1 MQGPRA
7 VAHACL
13 HTLDGRSELAC
24 ANQEAED
31 AKPRSPRGDDR
42 EAPATGGSIAQLDM
56 LRTHWVRQSKNLIAG
71 LSEDDFMKYYGH
83 ERRFDATPS
92 QTQAAVPI
100 AVLEEKKPVA
110 AEPVA
115 EEASAEDAEPSQPQ
129 AATEERQLTANRWR
143 EGLLLD
149 GDKAGPP
156 YGVDKCMHC
165 NEMWPCSFRNECGH
179 CGHHPTMGHDGVEHC
194 PKCLHPLLNA
204 LEICRPCT
212 DRLRIESGV
221 DHCPKCLQPVL
232 NVLGVC
238 WPCTERLQIEG
249 GLPVGCGLEGLEA
262 LRPVLF
268 PTDGAA
274 APAVPTEGAA
284 APAVKVE
291 VKEEPPQTSVDRRW
305 FAYGDADGDACV
317 WGRLGMGTPVY
328 GNADGAQ
335 SHLSLVDL
343 ERSQTTPPRKATI
356 SSIA

>member
-1 MQGPRA
+1 
-7 VAHACL
+7 
-13 HTLDGRSELAC
+13 
-24 ANQEAED
+24 
-31 AKPRSPRGDDR
+31 
-42 EAPATGGSIAQLDM
+42 
-56 LRTHWVRQSKNLIAG
+56 
-71 LSEDDFMKYYGH
+71 
-83 ERRFDATPS
+83 
-92 QTQAAVPI
+92 
-100 AVLEEKKPVA
+100 
-110 AEPVA
+110 
-115 EEASAEDAEPSQPQ
+115 
-129 AATEERQLTANRWR
+129 
-143 EGLLLD
+143 
-149 GDKAGPP
+149 
-156 YGVDKCMHC
+156 MHC

-291 VKEEPPQTSVDRRW
+291 VKEEKPKTSLDHRW
-305 FAYGDADGDACV
+305 FA
-317 WGRLGMGTPVY
+317 TPVY
-328 GNADGAQ
+328 GDADGAQ